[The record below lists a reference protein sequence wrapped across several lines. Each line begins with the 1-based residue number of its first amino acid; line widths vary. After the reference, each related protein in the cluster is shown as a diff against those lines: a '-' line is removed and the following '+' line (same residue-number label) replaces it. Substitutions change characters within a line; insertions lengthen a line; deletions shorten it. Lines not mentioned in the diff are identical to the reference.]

1 MSFYSFSIFKVNE
14 EFLIFCEEQE
24 FSTRLSKEQRYLI
37 TSLRRNGRKATLGSI
52 I

>member
-1 MSFYSFSIFKVNE
+1 MSFRSFSIFKVNE

-37 TSLRRNGRKATLGSI
+37 TPFEGTDVKRHSDR
-52 I
+52 